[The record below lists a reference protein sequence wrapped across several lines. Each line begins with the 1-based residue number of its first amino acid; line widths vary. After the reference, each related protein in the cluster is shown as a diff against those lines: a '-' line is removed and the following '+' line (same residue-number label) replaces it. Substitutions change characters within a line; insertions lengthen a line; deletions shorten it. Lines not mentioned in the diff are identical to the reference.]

1 MSTTSTELQRI
12 QRIGRV
18 IRKSNDKLPSSLYY
32 IHVPESVEDD
42 EYLKFI
48 SREERIIV
56 DIEYKNNEFLDPL
69 YIDEIVAFLNVSDF
83 SALSKEKIDRLK
95 YLLKGGCLRIERF
108 LDINGLKYLLLKKKD
123 SEFIK
128 LFLLMKKTI
137 QKTKK
142 ESTQKKISN
151 ALVEEL

>member
-1 MSTTSTELQRI
+1 MVSF
-12 QRIGRV
+12 
-18 IRKSNDKLPSSLYY
+18 
-32 IHVPESVEDD
+32 
-42 EYLKFI
+42 LK
-48 SREERIIV
+48 
-56 DIEYKNNEFLDPL
+56 
-69 YIDEIVAFLNVSDF
+69 ASDF
-83 SALSKEKIDRLK
+83 SNLSKEKIDRLK

-151 ALVEEL
+151 AHVEEL